1 MVKTFPLQSH
11 HTWENEVEREKG
23 FRWPSPLL
31 MRDKDT
37 EDRAPSWPGAP
48 GSFLRASSQ
57 CLQGGLQ
64 AGESHALPNTVFRDI
79 LREPVLAANDW
90 PSGWGRPCGF
100 PSGRSLERPSGT
112 GTARVPDGSALCNKG
127 SSSGLVLD
135 HCSAQMSD
143 SPPSQRSF

>member
-1 MVKTFPLQSH
+1 MDSF
-11 HTWENEVEREKG
+11 W
-23 FRWPSPLL
+23 SPTLP
-31 MRDKDT
+31 
-37 EDRAPSWPGAP
+37 PSWPP
-48 GSFLRASSQ
+48 PISFLLMATDRETEVLVAKDLWGGVGQGHWGPSLAAPDHW
-57 CLQGGLQ
+57 LQGGLQ